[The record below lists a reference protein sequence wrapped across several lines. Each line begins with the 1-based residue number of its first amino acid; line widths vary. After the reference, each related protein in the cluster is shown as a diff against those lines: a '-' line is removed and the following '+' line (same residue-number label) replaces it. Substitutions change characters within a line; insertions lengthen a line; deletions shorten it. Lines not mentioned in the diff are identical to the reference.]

1 MGRLLVDSS
10 PISKA
15 MILVRDFCGL
25 QSIQVANADSQQGL
39 CLLNGSNSFHSVMAI
54 TKSFVHLSNR
64 TGLLGKSQ
72 EDLAFVEQW
81 LTIATRLFL
90 SNAKSLPEKM
100 LLSLNSQL
108 LSSTYLVSNKIT
120 IADVVLYA
128 ALHLNMK
135 SIIDQTQKDGAL
147 MNLSRWFDH
156 VHHMCAQS
164 NASLSEI
171 PFYIPSTIFTSDFS
185 KSLGS
190 GNKSKKG
197 KDKNQKKDEGKNKQ
211 SKQDQGKNKQSK
223 QDQGKNKQSKQDKGK
238 NKGKGAKPQ
247 KEQNKK
253 DKKEKKKKPQK
264 AKAGGPDNS
273 WRLNVLVGKI
283 KSARKHKTEGDKMFV
298 SEIDCGE
305 EKCRTVVMGVASFCK
320 EEDLKGRIVM
330 VIINVKP
337 ADVKGEFS
345 NGRVLC
351 ATSSD
356 KTTKEI
362 VNVPDGAKI
371 GERIKCG
378 DSDKKPDA
386 AISNKNMHKILKK
399 LNTSN
404 KGVAQYADKEFLT
417 SAGPCIAPSI
427 LEGTMA

>member
-1 MGRLLVDSS
+1 MG
-10 PISKA
+10 
-15 MILVRDFCGL
+15 
-25 QSIQVANADSQQGL
+25 
-39 CLLNGSNSFHSVMAI
+39 
-54 TKSFVHLSNR
+54 
-64 TGLLGKSQ
+64 
-72 EDLAFVEQW
+72 DL
-81 LTIATRLFL
+81 
-90 SNAKSLPEKM
+90 
-100 LLSLNSQL
+100 
-108 LSSTYLVSNKIT
+108 
-120 IADVVLYA
+120 
-128 ALHLNMK
+128 
-135 SIIDQTQKDGAL
+135 
-147 MNLSRWFDH
+147 
-156 VHHMCAQS
+156 
-164 NASLSEI
+164 EI
-171 PFYIPSTIFTSDFS
+171 
-185 KSLGS
+185 
-190 GNKSKKG
+190 
-197 KDKNQKKDEGKNKQ
+197 NQKKVKIKIKKKTKVKIN
-211 SKQDQGKNKQSK
+211 N
-223 QDQGKNKQSKQDKGK
+223 
-238 NKGKGAKPQ
+238 
-247 KEQNKK
+247 QNKTRVK
-253 DKKEKKKKPQK
+253 INNQNKTKVKIRGKERNHRRNKTKKIKRKKKKKPQK